1 MSRKSPE
8 NSPDMASCSD
18 SQVDLDTIPLVALN
32 MSLRKKLGLYLNPRN
47 MVAADWMA
55 VAETMGFTYL
65 EIKNYEAS
73 KSPTETVLEDWRAR
87 NTDATVGKLLS
98 ILEEVERKDIVED
111 LRSLIDE
118 NVKKYCESLKKK
130 AEPPVQVAEVD
141 SCLPLTPERVGITL
155 EDDPEAPELFDAFI
169 CYCQSDF
176 EFVHE
181 MIRELEQTEYKLK
194 LCVFDRDVLPGSCVW
209 TITSELIERRCKRM
223 VVVISDEY
231 LDSDA
236 CDFQTKFALSLCPGA
251 RSKRLIPVKYKSMKK
266 PFPSILRFLTLCDYT
281 RPCTKSWFWVRLARA
296 LSQP

>member
-18 SQVDLDTIPLVALN
+18 SQVDLDTIPLIALN

-111 LRSLIDE
+111 LRPLIGE
-118 NVKKYCESLKKK
+118 MAS
-130 AEPPVQVAEVD
+130 AEIFSFVYFISVVQV
-141 SCLPLTPERVGITL
+141 SNIHS
-155 EDDPEAPELFDAFI
+155 
-169 CYCQSDF
+169 YCNF
-176 EFVHE
+176 
-181 MIRELEQTEYKLK
+181 L
-194 LCVFDRDVLPGSCVW
+194 
-209 TITSELIERRCKRM
+209 
-223 VVVISDEY
+223 
-231 LDSDA
+231 
-236 CDFQTKFALSLCPGA
+236 LCPSCTPGNDSGA
-251 RSKRLIPVKYKSMKK
+251 RTTVFMYI
-266 PFPSILRFLTLCDYT
+266 
-281 RPCTKSWFWVRLARA
+281 
-296 LSQP
+296 